1 MNRFKL
7 LSIFLLI
14 CFLTASIQQMVVEGG
29 EGYSYGM
36 HVGGLEESLGKKS
49 HVYLMYDLMP
59 KLNDSIYFQVENL
72 KTGEQLSILPNRA
85 TLISF
90 CEDAHISSYDK
101 MLTLFNGILNIVIL
115 LLYFYFLILFVKIFI
130 SFSRAR
136 VFEERNIRRL
146 NLIGIGFVVMGVLS
160 TIYQLVRIYVAS
172 HAIELSNFEI
182 TYSKVIDWN
191 NIIVGLIILL
201 MTEILRMATSMKR
214 EQELTI

>member
-1 MNRFKL
+1 
-7 LSIFLLI
+7 
-14 CFLTASIQQMVVEGG
+14 
-29 EGYSYGM
+29 
-36 HVGGLEESLGKKS
+36 
-49 HVYLMYDLMP
+49 
-59 KLNDSIYFQVENL
+59 
-72 KTGEQLSILPNRA
+72 
-85 TLISF
+85 
-90 CEDAHISSYDK
+90 

-182 TYSKVIDWN
+182 TYSKMIDWD
-191 NIIVGLIILL
+191 NIILGLIILL
-201 MTEILRMATSMKR
+201 MTEILRMATGMKR